1 MCSRQPNVVF
11 IQIIFVFLFFS
22 FFSSQWLTNYKK
34 KFPRAYMKYLLQGFQ
49 RNHEQT
55 KATEFFFCKME
66 LRNMTAI
73 KWKSGTWPLCEKQY
87 LVNKLLK
94 GFWQQSFLLRLL
106 RKIKS
111 ILQWKWKRKLRHQLL
126 LSQGS
131 SFAKWLSVRLQTKR
145 LWVRMPLLS
154 HKQFEI

>member
-1 MCSRQPNVVF
+1 M
-11 IQIIFVFLFFS
+11 S
-22 FFSSQWLTNYKK
+22 FFFFLSSHHSDLQITKENFLERIWNIYCKDSK
-34 KFPRAYMKYLLQGFQ
+34 EIMNRPRL
-49 RNHEQT
+49 RI
-55 KATEFFFCKME
+55 FFCKME

-126 LSQGS
+126 LSQRS